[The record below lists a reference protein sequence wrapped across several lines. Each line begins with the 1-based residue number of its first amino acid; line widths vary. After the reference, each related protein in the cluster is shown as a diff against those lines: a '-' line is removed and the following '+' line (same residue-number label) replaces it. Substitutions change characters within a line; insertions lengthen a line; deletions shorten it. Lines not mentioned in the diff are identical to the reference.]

1 MRSDGRG
8 PPGYRGDMKG
18 WPCGPIMGLLGL
30 CGGGCECG
38 DGCDP
43 GGP

>member
-1 MRSDGRG
+1 MRK
-8 PPGYRGDMKG
+8 YKKIGDKG
-18 WPCGPIMGLLGL
+18 LTWPCGPIMGLLGL